1 MSTNNKGKDD
11 KQIEETRA
19 ETETAVSIDDGSTR
33 GRMLLMNSNSPMQNA
48 TNTITQPQPQTETQQ
63 THARKEATQRI
74 VNEVTKNQT
83 QQKKA
88 ETDNTTNTDADTR
101 IDKVTGLSISV
112 LNNLHKFLT
121 HKTNAE
127 KMKKKSQHQAHDAY
141 NPQYHFNPHYQ
152 QQQQHLH
159 RSLPYTGILSNA
171 SNNTPT
177 PLQSVTQQTRAQN
190 NKAGVSGGG
199 GSESSLFGGRYHDSM
214 ISPLERKLGYT
225 FREILEAT
233 NGENE
238 YTIL

>member
-1 MSTNNKGKDD
+1 MSTYNKGKDD
-11 KQIEETRA
+11 KQIEETKT

-33 GRMLLMNSNSPMQNA
+33 RMLLMNSNSPMQNA

-63 THARKEATQRI
+63 TQAQKEATQRI
-74 VNEVTKNQT
+74 MNEVTNNQT
-83 QQKKA
+83 QQKKE
-88 ETDNTTNTDADTR
+88 ETDDTNTDADTR

-127 KMKKKSQHQAHDAY
+127 KMKKKSQHQAHDVY

-159 RSLPYTGILSNA
+159 RSLPYTGMISNA

-190 NKAGVSGGG
+190 KVGVSGGG

-233 NGENE
+233 NGE
-238 YTIL
+238 

>member
-1 MSTNNKGKDD
+1 MSTYNKGKDD
-11 KQIEETRA
+11 KQKEETKT

-33 GRMLLMNSNSPMQNA
+33 RMLFMNSNSPMQNA
-48 TNTITQPQPQTETQQ
+48 TNTITQPQPQSETQQ
-63 THARKEATQRI
+63 TQAQKEATQRI
-74 VNEVTKNQT
+74 VNEVTNNQT
-83 QQKKA
+83 QLKKKE
-88 ETDNTTNTDADTR
+88 ETDDTNTDADTR

-127 KMKKKSQHQAHDAY
+127 KMKKKSQHQAHDVY

-159 RSLPYTGILSNA
+159 RSLPYTGMISNA

-190 NKAGVSGGG
+190 KVGVSGGG

-233 NGENE
+233 NGE
-238 YTIL
+238 